1 MVFGRMAEGRSVDQA
16 TAELATVAARLAR
29 EYPETHGELSA
40 RVYPFVQMEMEAET
54 SRVLY
59 LMLGAVSFVLLIA
72 CANVANL
79 LLARAASRTR
89 EVAIRTALG
98 ATRARLITQHLTEA
112 LLIAGVGGVLGL
124 GIAHLAVRF
133 FATSTS
139 HIIEAFWMQFRVD
152 GVVVGFAALLV
163 TVAAVAA
170 GILPALRASRTDVGE
185 VLKDGSGGGIGLR
198 IGRVARAL
206 VVAEVTLATG
216 FLIMTMTF
224 TRSAIALRSI
234 HLPFPDRQ
242 IFVAQIGMGEDEMP
256 DAAARGQFMAALQE
270 RLRGLPGVRAAA
282 LMSWLPGRGSGR
294 WSFSLDAPPETSP
307 DQLPTAGFSVVTPEF
322 LEVLDAGV
330 LRGRG
335 LTWRE
340 DRDAPVAALVNETFV
355 RKYSAD
361 REVLG
366 RHLWLGRREL
376 TVVGVVPDL
385 QAQDVDDPAA
395 EGIYASFLQMPPY
408 AVRLLIRTAG
418 DPLALTN
425 SVRDAVAALAPDI
438 PVFEVN
444 TLRGAIYADKR
455 ILDVFGVL
463 FLVFGIGGLFLAVLG
478 LFAVVSFGVSR
489 RAREIG
495 VRVALGADPRDVLGL
510 VLRQGMVMVGI
521 GVAIGL
527 FIAFGLS
534 RALAAGIDVV
544 EPAGWPTY
552 LAIAGILGSAALLA
566 LVRPVRKALA
576 LEPTVALR
584 AE

>member
-1 MVFGRMAEGRSVDQA
+1 
-16 TAELATVAARLAR
+16 
-29 EYPETHGELSA
+29 
-40 RVYPFVQMEMEAET
+40 
-54 SRVLY
+54 
-59 LMLGAVSFVLLIA
+59 
-72 CANVANL
+72 
-79 LLARAASRTR
+79 
-89 EVAIRTALG
+89 
-98 ATRARLITQHLTEA
+98 
-112 LLIAGVGGVLGL
+112 
-124 GIAHLAVRF
+124 
-133 FATSTS
+133 
-139 HIIEAFWMQFRVD
+139 
-152 GVVVGFAALLV
+152 
-163 TVAAVAA
+163 
-170 GILPALRASRTDVGE
+170 
-185 VLKDGSGGGIGLR
+185 
-198 IGRVARAL
+198 
-206 VVAEVTLATG
+206 
-216 FLIMTMTF
+216 
-224 TRSAIALRSI
+224 
-234 HLPFPDRQ
+234 
-242 IFVAQIGMGEDEMP
+242 
-256 DAAARGQFMAALQE
+256 
-270 RLRGLPGVRAAA
+270 
-282 LMSWLPGRGSGR
+282 
-294 WSFSLDAPPETSP
+294 
-307 DQLPTAGFSVVTPEF
+307 
-322 LEVLDAGV
+322 
-330 LRGRG
+330 
-335 LTWRE
+335 
-340 DRDAPVAALVNETFV
+340 
-355 RKYSAD
+355 
-361 REVLG
+361 
-366 RHLWLGRREL
+366 
-376 TVVGVVPDL
+376 
-385 QAQDVDDPAA
+385 
-395 EGIYASFLQMPPY
+395 
-408 AVRLLIRTAG
+408 VRLLVRTAG